1 MNFVEKIM
9 TDVDNLPSFPMVYT
23 ALSNAMEDPSTTSDK
38 LASLISSDPAAAM
51 KILKV
56 VNSPIYGLR
65 GNIDTISQAIL
76 FLGFREVKNIVF
88 ALSVMNCFSK
98 DKRLVNFRPMDFWAH
113 SIGVGI
119 ATRMIGKAKGEK
131 NLENYFLAGVFH
143 DIGKLL
149 FLEFAHEEYA
159 KVLEIVEEKNCRIKD
174 AETEIFGIDHAR
186 AGKLLAAKW
195 KLSKGIQD
203 TIYYHHEGETPEGP
217 NPLIASVHIGNIVA
231 RITSLGFPGDNLVPE
246 PNFNVWNELKL
257 PKGFFTSMR
266 KDLQKNIE
274 STTSLMM
281 ED

>member
-1 MNFVEKIM
+1 MNFIEKIM

-23 ALSNAMEDPSTTSDK
+23 ALSNAMEDPNTTSDK

-56 VNSPIYGLR
+56 VSSPIYGLH

-88 ALSVMNCFSK
+88 ALSVMNAFSK

-119 ATRMIGKAKGEK
+119 ATRMIGKARGEK

-159 KVLEIVEEKNCRIKD
+159 RVLEIVEEKNCLIRE
-174 AETEIFGIDHAR
+174 AEMEVFGIDHAR
-186 AGKLLAAKW
+186 AGKLLAGKW
-195 KLSKGIQD
+195 KLSQKIQD
-203 TIYYHHEGETPEGP
+203 TIYHHHEGVLPDGK
-217 NPLIASVHIGNIVA
+217 NDLVAAVHVGDIIA
-231 RITSLGFPGDNLVPE
+231 RITSLGYPGDNLVPE
-246 PNFNVWNELKL
+246 PNFDVWNQLNL

-274 STTSLMM
+274 GITKLMM
-281 ED
+281 S